1 MKFRFSISIVLIS
14 LLAACSS
21 VPEEDAVVSS
31 QSESAIKPDPVIPKS
46 EPLSKTGND
55 PYVVAGTLY
64 TPQNQLND
72 YSEEGL
78 ASWYGKKFHGN
89 KTSSGEIYNMYLYSA
104 AHKTLPIPSYIKVTN
119 LANNKSLNVRVN
131 DRGPFVGK
139 RILDLSYAAAR
150 DLGFADKGTT
160 QVRIESIS
168 RISLENPD
176 AVPDDGVI
184 YLRTG
189 VYSEQKNALLAKSK
203 LESQG
208 YKVKLEQRDDALF
221 SVKVGPFKT
230 AALAYNE
237 KVDLEKSMRSQ
248 VMLITERQQ

>member
-1 MKFRFSISIVLIS
+1 MRYLIVSIFVLALS
-14 LLAACSS
+14 ACSS
-21 VPEEDAVVSS
+21 VPPENSDDPAE
-31 QSESAIKPDPVIPKS
+31 IKPEPVVAKA

-55 PYVVAGTLY
+55 PYVVAGILY
-64 TPQNQLND
+64 TPKHQLNNFT
-72 YSEEGL
+72 EVGV
-78 ASWYGKKFHGN
+78 ASWYGKKFHGK

-119 LANNKSLNVRVN
+119 LANNKSLNIRVN
-131 DRGPFVGK
+131 DRGPFVGN

-160 QVRIESIS
+160 RVRIESIS
-168 RISLENPD
+168 VIAQEGLEELPEQ
-176 AVPDDGVI
+176 GII
-184 YLRTG
+184 YLQTG
-189 VYSEQKNALLAKSK
+189 VYSERKNALLVKSE

-208 YKVKLEQRDDALF
+208 YQVKIEQREDTLF

-237 KVDLEKSMRSQ
+237 KIGLEKSMRSP
-248 VMLITERQQ
+248 VMLITERP